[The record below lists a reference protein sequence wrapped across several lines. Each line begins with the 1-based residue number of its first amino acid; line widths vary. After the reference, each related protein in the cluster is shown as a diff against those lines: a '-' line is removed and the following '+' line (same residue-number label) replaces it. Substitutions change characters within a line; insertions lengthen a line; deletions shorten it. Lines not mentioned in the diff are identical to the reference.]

1 MWCWGSNSGPMHTSQ
16 VLPLN
21 YSSRPWTLFLSWFGC
36 ARVCVCKCVCVCL
49 HVKAKS
55 QYWVSFLITLLFWER
70 VSCLTQSWRF
80 GKICWPAIPRDSLVP
95 FFLALRLQKSIIT
108 HNPFIWVLEFKL
120 RSSRVRGKYLSTWT
134 ISWDDTTHFKQP
146 KQRYKNWCPNSMS
159 RHMHVGFYLYLQR
172 HTNCQKDIHQFDR
185 GHLRAKTTDNACLCI
200 FSCTFKVFY
209 KSFT

>member
-1 MWCWGSNSGPMHTSQ
+1 M
-16 VLPLN
+16 
-21 YSSRPWTLFLSWFGC
+21 
-36 ARVCVCKCVCVCL
+36 CKCVCVCL

-70 VSCLTQSWRF
+70 VSRLTQRLAVWQDLLASNSQRF
-80 GKICWPAIPRDSLVP
+80 TCLNLP
-95 FFLALRLQKSIIT
+95 SIKVAEE
-108 HNPFIWVLEFKL
+108 HRHAQPL
-120 RSSRVRGKYLSTWT
+120 YLSSGVQTQVLKSAWQYLPTWT

-159 RHMHVGFYLYLQR
+159 RHTHVGFYLYLQR

-185 GHLRAKTTDNACLCI
+185 GHLRAKTTDNAFLCT